1 MGSLGRD
8 IANIEMY
15 IYFKDCNVAKS
26 HKLRE
31 VIERDCISIEFVAE
45 LKETDAAKF
54 QENSQTT

>member
-1 MGSLGRD
+1 MSRFLTNR
-8 IANIEMY
+8 EMY